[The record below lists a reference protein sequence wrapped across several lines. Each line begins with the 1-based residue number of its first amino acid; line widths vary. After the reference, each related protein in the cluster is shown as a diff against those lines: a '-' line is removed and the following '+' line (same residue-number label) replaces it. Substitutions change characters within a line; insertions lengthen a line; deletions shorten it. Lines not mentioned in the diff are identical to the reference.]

1 MCIFYARKG
10 KSMKHNKILGLV
22 GIAAALTLVA
32 CGGDKKS
39 TAPGK
44 TSGKVTS
51 KAPVSRAPVSREP
64 QKGVTFD
71 TVTLE
76 TKTDNKVYAKVA
88 GTETLYKAGELKWA
102 WGLADRNGTF
112 VYGKETPE
120 AADFA
125 AAVTFEPAADATA
138 KPFSVELCLT
148 DIANITTEVY
158 TIWGGADATSYA
170 ALTIGTTDFQAN
182 DGNYTYFIRD
192 DQSAAGLA
200 IEVIDKTFVIY
211 NVDVVKNPNAD
222 HQGFFAKL
230 GGEQATTYTLEQ
242 VNAWNT
248 KCDFQCMSPY
258 SKPAA
263 EFFWEVDGKNVYC
276 YMDMTSIV
284 DPATATMGRNYMTH
298 FEANKTDSGDPGKCL
313 PAESIADRV
322 VEFASDNVKVTI
334 HFDKTKGQNDGP
346 SEYYGAL
353 GFVIDYINAPEGG
366 EGGEQA

>member
-1 MCIFYARKG
+1 
-10 KSMKHNKILGLV
+10 MKHNKILGLV

-32 CGGDKKS
+32 CGGGKS
-39 TAPGK
+39 TAPAGK
-44 TSGKVTS
+44 STGKTS

-112 VYGKETPE
+112 VYGKEAPE

-148 DIANITTEVY
+148 DLPNIVTEVY

-170 ALTIGTTDFQAN
+170 ALTIGTTDFQGN

-192 DQSAAGLA
+192 DQSAGGLA
-200 IEVIDKTFVIY
+200 IEVIDKAFVIKT
-211 NVDVVKNPNAD
+211 VDVVKDPDTD
-222 HQGFFAKL
+222 HTGYFAKL
-230 GGEQATTYTLEQ
+230 GGEQATAYTLEQ

-248 KCDFQCMSPY
+248 KCDFQCMEQY

-263 EFFWEVDGKNVYC
+263 TFFWAVDGKNAYC
-276 YMDMTSIV
+276 FMDMTSII
-284 DPATATMGRNYMTH
+284 TGTMGRSYMTH

-313 PAESIADRV
+313 PADSINDRV
-322 VEFASDNVKVTI
+322 VEFADINVKVTI

-353 GFVIDYINAPEGG
+353 GFVINYINEPAPEGG
-366 EGGEQA
+366 EGEQA